1 MVRSL
6 QGQAG
11 LMVRENLQLHL
22 VGGVGQELGGF
33 GEGTALHAYAVD
45 GENVVSYVQR
55 PTSVGRRHGGMENP
69 SLQNETLMF
78 YRVRALRNYHYFQKL
93 NVSRKITCR
102 KYLSHVGSELEWK
115 IFVEKVEKSEGM
127 IFLIFLSLKIFCP

>member
-1 MVRSL
+1 MQKAHLTMVRSL

-33 GEGTALHAYAVD
+33 GECTVLHARAVD
-45 GENVVSYVQR
+45 GENVVSYMQR
-55 PTSVGRRHGGMENP
+55 PTSVERRHGSMENP

-78 YRVRALRNYHYFQKL
+78 YRVKALRNYHYFQKL
-93 NVSRKITCR
+93 NVSRK
-102 KYLSHVGSELEWK
+102 
-115 IFVEKVEKSEGM
+115 
-127 IFLIFLSLKIFCP
+127 